1 MGGNYFEDGKD
12 KTYSFRGDL
21 FIRGEIK
28 LSHRICCHILS
39 KFLFCMIYQTI
50 EMMIAIN
57 NSLDAVN
64 GLDFKY
70 TKKYS
75 ISRS

>member
-1 MGGNYFEDGKD
+1 VGGNYFEDGKD

-28 LSHRICCHILS
+28 HSHRICYHILS
-39 KFLFCMIYQTI
+39 KFLFCMRYRTI

-57 NSLDAVN
+57 NSLDTVN

-70 TKKYS
+70 TEKYS